1 MNGKVTVEIFIMSEW
16 KSPEAQASGRSG
28 SGSVQGLAVILHLF
42 VKCRNWWRC
51 KLGLGWKRCSC
62 VSLHCAESSLV
73 MTQRPSRSSE
83 SPTFTQVLPDCRPLT
98 STLLEHLLHKS
109 NCNLQLQILWLPI
122 GKAHESPEN
131 LLASVM
137 IQSVS
142 VRREYARDFKFNPP
156 GVCVSSL
163 WEGRN
168 LTCVRTFKTM
178 R

>member
-1 MNGKVTVEIFIMSEW
+1 MPF
-16 KSPEAQASGRSG
+16 
-28 SGSVQGLAVILHLF
+28 
-42 VKCRNWWRC
+42 
-51 KLGLGWKRCSC
+51 
-62 VSLHCAESSLV
+62 
-73 MTQRPSRSSE
+73 
-83 SPTFTQVLPDCRPLT
+83 
-98 STLLEHLLHKS
+98 
-109 NCNLQLQILWLPI
+109 

-178 R
+178 RWKDILGRFHEMLYCPFLLGKAK